1 MMQFLIIVFVWAF
14 LAGVLKFF
22 MRLGCFCKEVTAY
35 SGKEDLKFVH
45 TAESKLARV
54 NIVDSYTKNGVKYL
68 SFTTSVSGERTFL
81 MSEDEYDKHFGKG
94 NDAVDCTIWSLTER
108 NVIYRE
114 KYYFYSGIKTKDVKA
129 AIYKLCEPGDM
140 EFRTPYN
147 HLREIKVMV
156 GNGVKFDDGD
166 YDIQAHFGVPW
177 VDDMMSWKYFCSV
190 ANDFSKQRYSFL
202 GESDFTTEEIEEN
215 KKAIDKVES
224 DIVDIC
230 RGLTCGRRRRKK
242 NEQTEEN

>member
-1 MMQFLIIVFVWAF
+1 MEIFLIIVFVWAF

-35 SGKEDLKFVH
+35 SGKEDLNFVH
-45 TAESKLARV
+45 TEESKLARV

-68 SFTTSVSGERTFL
+68 SFTTNVSGERTFL

-108 NVIYRE
+108 NTIYRE

-129 AIYKLCEPGDM
+129 AMYKLREPGDM
-140 EFRTPYN
+140 EFRIPYN

-156 GNGVKFDDGD
+156 ANGVKFDDGD

-202 GESDFTTEEIEEN
+202 GESDFTTEEIEEY

>member
-1 MMQFLIIVFVWAF
+1 MKLLIIVLVLVLIAGAMEF
-14 LAGVLKFF
+14 LRKRGF
-22 MRLGCFCKEVTAY
+22 FCKEITAY
-35 SGKEDLKFVH
+35 SGKEDFYLAH

-68 SFTTSVSGERTFL
+68 SFTTNVSGERTFL

-94 NDAVDCTIWSLTER
+94 NDAVDCTIWSLTEM

-129 AIYKLCEPGDM
+129 ALYKLCEPGDM

-166 YDIQAHFGVPW
+166 YDIQAHFGEPW
-177 VDDMMSWKYFCSV
+177 VEDMVSWKYFCSV
-190 ANDFSKQRYSFL
+190 ADDFSKQRYSFL
-202 GESDFTTEEIEEN
+202 GESDFTTEEIEEY
-215 KKAIDKVES
+215 KKAIDRVES
-224 DIVDIC
+224 EIVNIC
-230 RGLTCGRRRRKK
+230 RGLTYGRRK
-242 NEQTEEN
+242 NKP

>member
-1 MMQFLIIVFVWAF
+1 MKLLIIVLVWAF
-14 LAGVLKFF
+14 IAGAMEFLKKRGF
-22 MRLGCFCKEVTAY
+22 FCKEMVAY
-35 SGKEDLKFVH
+35 SGKEDMNFVH
-45 TAESKLARV
+45 TEESKLARV

-129 AIYKLCEPGDM
+129 AIYKRREPGDM

-147 HLREIKVMV
+147 HLREINVMV

-166 YDIQAHFGVPW
+166 YNIQAHFGMPW
-177 VDDMMSWKYFCSV
+177 VEDMGSWKYFCSV
-190 ANDFSKQRYSFL
+190 TNDFSKQRYSFL
-202 GESDFTTEEIEEN
+202 GESDFTAEEIEEY
-215 KKAIDKVES
+215 KKAIDRVES

-230 RGLTCGRRRRKK
+230 RGLTYGRRNKCGRAGKI
-242 NEQTEEN
+242 